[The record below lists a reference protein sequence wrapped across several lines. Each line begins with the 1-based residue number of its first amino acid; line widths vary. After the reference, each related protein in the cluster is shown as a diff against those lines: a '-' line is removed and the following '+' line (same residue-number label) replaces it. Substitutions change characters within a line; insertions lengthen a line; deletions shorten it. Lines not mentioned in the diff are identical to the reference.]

1 MSAPFGFGVYPFG
14 LAGGP
19 DGLAAGPPDDL
30 GQIREMLCRLQGE
43 GPELLAR
50 VYVGWSGPQSTQ
62 RALGQIADLIEV
74 GLSWDLVLAYRDPSG
89 NVAGWGQ
96 FVAQSV
102 ARFGRHVAAVQVT
115 GEANLTDVPH
125 AGDGAYPRA
134 TEAVVEGLSFAAE
147 AKRAHG
153 ALAAVGFA
161 VVPEDDP
168 SAGRFW
174 PALAARGGS
183 RLAACVD
190 YVGLDMYPDVFG
202 SRVEQGQLD
211 STVDTMLR
219 RFREDALPIAG
230 VGAATPIRICE
241 NGWPT
246 GPGRSEC
253 RQAEVLDTVLRAVH
267 ARRHDLNI
275 THWELF
281 ALRDADSKQ
290 DSPFHQFGIL
300 RDDYTP
306 KPAFERLRNT
316 IAELRGFDPPTTLR
330 REGVP

>member
-1 MSAPFGFGVYPFG
+1 MRAWDHLADSSLAFRSIQQRLAIFWGIGLLFEAAVRIRIVVHYPVHTAAGLVNVAAVVIIVALCVATGPLGGVRLQPGSSCRRARRGSGRGVVVSAPFGFGVYPFG

-62 RALGQIADLIEV
+62 RGLGQIADLIEV

-96 FVAQSV
+96 FVAQFV

-115 GEANLTDVPH
+115 GEAYLTDVPH

-202 SRVEQGQLD
+202 SRVEQGQLRLD
-211 STVDTMLR
+211 GRHHAAPVPRGCPAHR
-219 RFREDALPIAG
+219 R
-230 VGAATPIRICE
+230 
-241 NGWPT
+241 
-246 GPGRSEC
+246 
-253 RQAEVLDTVLRAVH
+253 
-267 ARRHDLNI
+267 RRGGYADPDL
-275 THWELF
+275 
-281 ALRDADSKQ
+281 
-290 DSPFHQFGIL
+290 
-300 RDDYTP
+300 
-306 KPAFERLRNT
+306 
-316 IAELRGFDPPTTLR
+316 
-330 REGVP
+330 